1 MLSSLNVS
9 RRKLKQVFVSRS
21 GAIDLASVMVGIVV
35 IGLIGGVIATTLFA
49 IIPWS
54 QDNRA
59 RGQLDSVVTAQGAY
73 LGLNDIQ
80 TYGVKSDLVAEGV
93 LSANT
98 PVIVG
103 IAVIDPDGAGPAGVL
118 DNASYDSHYIAIS
131 KSDSGSYFW
140 ITDRVSEPQSAVSEA
155 AAKTAA
161 EASFPPLENPKT
173 VDSWVYD
180 GVL

>member
-1 MLSSLNVS
+1 MFGTIVKSS
-9 RRKLKQVFVSRS
+9 KA
-21 GAIDLASVMVGIVV
+21 AIDLASIMVGILV

-49 IIPWS
+49 VIPWS

-59 RGQLDSVVTAQGAY
+59 RGQLDSVVAAQGAY

-80 TYGVKSDLVAEGV
+80 TYGVKSELVAEGV
-93 LSANT
+93 LPAGA

-131 KSDSGSYFW
+131 ESDSGSYFW
-140 ITDRVSEPQSAVSEA
+140 ITDRVSEAQSAVSEA
-155 AAKTAA
+155 AAKSAA
-161 EASFPPLENPKT
+161 EASFPALESPKT
-173 VDSWVYD
+173 IDSWVYD